1 MSETLAFDKVL
12 VTGAAGLL
20 GRYVMR
26 ELQGRCAVAGFDM
39 KPPADGG
46 PCATGDITDFAAVS
60 AAVAGTDAV
69 VHVAARANIWAGTA
83 EEIVRT
89 NLMGTW
95 NVLQAATEASVRRV
109 VLCSS
114 DSVVGYTVMSGAMLP
129 PVYLPI
135 DTAHPLRPTDP
146 YALSKKMGEAAG
158 QSFADRGALEV
169 VVLRPVFVLYPE
181 MHGEV
186 IARAKD
192 PAGYRGPAAGGPSAA
207 GGGTAWHYVDPRD
220 AARGF
225 RLALELKAVRYA
237 TFFLCGPNTLAPEPT
252 LERLQRH
259 LGHLPEVRRPEVY
272 RADPFAPLYDLEEA
286 RDGLGFAAEHD
297 LRPILCGD
305 DQ

>member
-1 MSETLAFDKVL
+1 MSDALAFDKVL

-20 GRYVMR
+20 GRYIVR
-26 ELQGRCAVAGFDM
+26 ELRDRCAVTGFDV

-46 PCATGDITDFAAVS
+46 PCTTGDIADLAAVN
-60 AAVAGTDAV
+60 AAVAGMDAV
-69 VHVAARANIWAGTA
+69 VHVAARANIWAGTP

-95 NVLQAATEASVRRV
+95 NVLHAAAEAGARRV

-129 PVYLPI
+129 PAYLPI
-135 DTAHPLRPTDP
+135 DTDHPLRPTDP

-186 IARAKD
+186 IARAAD

-225 RLALELKAVRYA
+225 RLALELADVRYA

-252 LERLQRH
+252 LERLQHH
-259 LGHLPEVRRPEVY
+259 LGLLPELRHPEVY
-272 RADPFAPLYDLEEA
+272 RRNPFAPLYDLDHA
-286 RDGLGFAAEHD
+286 RDGLGFEAEHD
-297 LRPILCGD
+297 LRPVLYGD
-305 DQ
+305 DA